1 MSFNHRKKQNIWQ
14 QISIMS
20 SLFQEFC
27 VVTKLCMANYNVAM
41 YVHYEAYVCAQLLF
55 MEIMVIIKILSYLCY
70 PIVCTD
76 K

>member
-1 MSFNHRKKQNIWQ
+1 
-14 QISIMS
+14 MS

-55 MEIMVIIKILSYLCY
+55 MEIMVSNHKIFVLSMLPNSLYR
-70 PIVCTD
+70 
-76 K
+76 